1 MATKKDSKKKKGG
14 LISTNQTVADNRKAF
29 HEFHI
34 EEKFEAGIMLT
45 GTEVKSLRMGQCSL
59 KEAYVGPHQGEL
71 VLINA
76 HIPEYQQAGPKMQHE
91 PTRIRKLLLHKHEM
105 DKLMGGVSRQGLTII
120 PLRLYF
126 NSRGLAKLE
135 IALAKGKQ
143 LHDKREA
150 KKKQDWNRDKARIMR
165 EKG

>member
-1 MATKKDSKKKKGG
+1 MAKKKDKKSG
-14 LISTNQTVADNRKAF
+14 LLSVNATIADNRKAF

-59 KEAYVGPHQGEL
+59 KEAYVGPHQGEMH
-71 VLINA
+71 LINA
-76 HIPEYQQAGPKMQHE
+76 HIPEYQQAGQHLQHDPKRM
-91 PTRIRKLLLHKHEM
+91 RKLLLNKREV
-105 DKLMGGVSRQGLTII
+105 DKLLGAVSRQGMTII

-126 NSRGLAKLE
+126 NKNGMAKLE

-143 LHDKREA
+143 LHDKRETE
-150 KKKQDWNRDKARIMR
+150 KKRDWGREKARIMR